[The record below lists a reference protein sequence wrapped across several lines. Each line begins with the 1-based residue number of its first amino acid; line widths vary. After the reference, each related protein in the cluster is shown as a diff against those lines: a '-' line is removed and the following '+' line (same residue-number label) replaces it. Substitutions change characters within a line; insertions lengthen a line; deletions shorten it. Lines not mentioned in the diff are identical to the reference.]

1 MKFFEVLSQKKNRFY
16 VWQLF
21 INFYFSFS
29 FLFFHS
35 NRREKKT
42 VHVAKIVYSQVDLAN
57 NTLKG
62 KAIPDLLGI
71 LLEPLLDGPGSY
83 QKSKV
88 L

>member
-1 MKFFEVLSQKKNRFY
+1 MYDNFLSISTF
-16 VWQLF
+16 LF
-21 INFYFSFS
+21 HFSF
-29 FLFFHS
+29 FTLIV
-35 NRREKKT
+35 EKKKT